1 MPRIIWSDATFVN
14 KKSKDEE
21 GANAQMYEFLLYL
34 YMYHP
39 FNLIKN
45 IDWLDVC

>member
-21 GANAQMYEFLLYL
+21 GENAHMYESIISTVFVHVSPIQL
-34 YMYHP
+34 
-39 FNLIKN
+39 N
-45 IDWLDVC
+45 